1 MDGKN
6 TISSPSH
13 GAEAA
18 LSLQTELARLI
29 ADGCDAGSL
38 LAALGR
44 ALQCV
49 AVLED
54 PGLTS
59 LDARLEALPGD
70 REKLAP
76 LLSVKTSPSFGANI
90 SLTRLAAAPVRVSDD
105 VNYMTVHRLVGIA
118 SAGGERLGVVSLL
131 RTDGPFDE
139 EAQRVFDHARGLIAV
154 YLAQQ
159 KRTAEIELRLKGNF
173 VDDLV
178 SQRYSDPESIL
189 SRAKALDF
197 NPALPHRVL
206 VGEIDNIGQVIS
218 HLKNDAKGL
227 EKFRTELIGRI
238 QARLDCAGGGMVT
251 HKNDEIILLV
261 RQAEAKGAIGPV
273 KTLAEEIIADAAAA
287 FRVKLYIGIGRS
299 CSALSE
305 YHESYLE
312 AKKAL
317 EIGAFM
323 ITEGQVRSFEQFKV
337 HALFLS
343 TLKPAALYEYARSQL
358 GALLDYDVAHQTEL
372 LKTLQEFLYLRN
384 SVERTAK
391 SLSMSVSGLKYRLA
405 QIERIMGLDLRDYK
419 VSFDLQLALIILQ
432 LFGEYRIRGA
442 G

>member
-6 TISSPSH
+6 AISSSSPA
-13 GAEAA
+13 AEAA
-18 LSLQTELARLI
+18 LNLQAELARLI
-29 ADGCDAGSL
+29 ADGRDVGCL

-44 ALQCV
+44 SFKCA

-54 PGLTS
+54 PDLTS
-59 LDARLEALPGD
+59 LEARLEALPGD
-70 REKLAP
+70 CEKLTP
-76 LLSVKTSPSFGANI
+76 LLSVKTSPSFMTDI
-90 SLTRLAAAPVRVSDD
+90 SITHPAASPIRVSDD
-105 VNYMTVHRLVGIA
+105 IYGMTVHRLVGVA
-118 SAGGERLGVVSLL
+118 TAGNERLGVVSLL
-131 RTDGPFDE
+131 RTDSPFDE
-139 EAQRVFDHARGLIAV
+139 DTPRVFYHACGLIAV

-206 VGEIDNIGQVIS
+206 VGEIDNIGQIMS
-218 HLKNDAKGL
+218 HLKNDAKAMA
-227 EKFRTELIGRI
+227 KFRTELIGRI
-238 QARLDCAGGGMVT
+238 QARLDGAGGGMVT

-261 RQAEAKGAIGPV
+261 RQAEAGGSIGPA

-287 FRVKLYIGIGRS
+287 FRVRLYIGIGRS
-299 CSALSE
+299 CSALPQ

-317 EIGAFM
+317 EIGAYM
-323 ITEGQVRSFEQFKV
+323 ITEGQVRSFEQFRV

-343 TLKPAALYEYARSQL
+343 TLKPAELYEYARSQL
-358 GALLDYDVAHQTEL
+358 GALLDYDEAHRTEL

-384 SVERTAK
+384 SVEKTAK
-391 SLSMSVSGLKYRLA
+391 SLNMSVSGLKYRLA
-405 QIERIMGLDLRDYK
+405 KIERIIGLDLRDYK

-432 LFGEYRIRGA
+432 LFGEYKIRGA